1 MDLNRTSG
9 STVSLTPRL
18 ASEAPLACRPLAQA
32 AFVSSDQASRVTAL
46 PVPLG
51 GNPGS
56 CSGGIVISRDAGV
69 TLLAQSESSP

>member
-1 MDLNRTSG
+1 MS
-9 STVSLTPRL
+9 
-18 ASEAPLACRPLAQA
+18 LAQA
-32 AFVSSDQASRVTAL
+32 AFVWSDQASRVAAL